1 MITRFYID
9 NFKSLVDFDLKLAN
23 FTCLIGLN
31 GAGKSTV
38 LQALD
43 FASALISGDVNTWL
57 SKRNWNTKDLNSK
70 LVNRSNIKVQVYV
83 KINDQLY
90 GWSVVFNRNK
100 LVCTREVIARFDKN
114 SLKNRRDLFLVKDGR
129 YTLASGHSVPI
140 DFQYQG
146 SILSQLKSKLLGDEI
161 HAVKKCIEDIRS
173 LDLLSPQSL
182 RLRARKSDKG
192 DIGMGGEQLSAFVH
206 QLSEDQRI
214 QLVQQLRSYY
224 PQVLDIKTRAL
235 RSGWIQLE
243 LIEEYSDIDFDTQEL
258 KTEARHIND
267 GMLRL
272 LAILAQQFS
281 PLETLLFDEIENGIN
296 PEVTEKVVDAL
307 VSSPKQI
314 IVTTHSPMILN
325 YMSDEVAKES
335 VNLIYKGENGQ
346 THAARFFEIPSVA
359 KKLESLPPGSAML
372 DVYLQDA
379 AREAEE
385 QRQTKSQDK

>member
-9 NFKSLVDFDLKLAN
+9 NFKSLVDFDLELAKFN
-23 FTCLIGLN
+23 CLIGLN

-43 FASALISGDVNTWL
+43 FASAIMSGEIEKWL
-57 SKRNWNTKDLNSK
+57 EKRNWNIKSLNSN
-70 LVNRSNIKVQVYV
+70 LTNRNTIKIIIEMEITSKHYRWHA
-83 KINDQLY
+83 I
-90 GWSVVFNRNK
+90 FNRAK
-100 LVCTREVIARFDKN
+100 QHCTWERLGCMDDN
-114 SLKNRRDLFLVKDGR
+114 SALLGVDDGSYRLYQSMPHQSRILFQYTGSLLSQIKPDLLSDEIQEFKNRLIAL
-129 YTLASGHSVPI
+129 
-140 DFQYQG
+140 
-146 SILSQLKSKLLGDEI
+146 
-161 HAVKKCIEDIRS
+161 RS
-173 LDLLSPQSL
+173 LDLLSPHLL
-182 RLRARKSDKG
+182 RQKSRKSDKG
-192 DIGMGGEQLSAFVH
+192 DIGMGGEQLSAFIH
-206 QLSEDQRI
+206 QLKSDQREDLVR
-214 QLVQQLRSYY
+214 QLGNYY
-224 PQVLDIKTRAL
+224 PQVIDIKTTAL

-243 LIEEYSDIDFDTQEL
+243 VIEEYRSIRYGVQE
-258 KTEARHIND
+258 TRVEAKHIND

-272 LAILAQQFS
+272 LAILAQQYS

>member
-1 MITRFYID
+1 MITHIYID
-9 NFKSLVDFDLKLAN
+9 NFKSLVDFDLDLAK

-31 GAGKSTV
+31 GSGKSTV

-43 FASALISGDVNTWL
+43 FSSALISGDVSTWL
-57 SKRNWNTKDLNSK
+57 GKRNWGTKDLNSK
-70 LVNRSNIKVQVYV
+70 MVNRSNIAVRLHMR
-83 KINDQLY
+83 INEQEYLW
-90 GWSVVFNRNK
+90 GAIFNRTKLICTAEVVFCHDQGDIK
-100 LVCTREVIARFDKN
+100 K
-114 SLKNRRDLFLVKDGR
+114 RRILFSVKDGR
-129 YTLASGHSVPI
+129 YKLANDQSVSI

-146 SILSQLKSKLLGDEI
+146 SVLSQLKSKLLGEEVN
-161 HAVKKCIEDIRS
+161 AVKKCIEDIRS

-206 QLSEDQRI
+206 HLSEAQRTM
-214 QLVQQLRSYY
+214 LVQQLRSYY
-224 PQVLDIKTRAL
+224 PQVLDIKTKAL

-243 LIEEYSDIDFDTQEL
+243 LIEEYSNVDFDTQEL

-307 VSSPKQI
+307 VTSSKQI

-335 VNLIYKGENGQ
+335 VKLIYKGENGQ

-359 KKLESLPPGSAML
+359 RKLESLPPGSAML

-379 AREAEE
+379 AREAET
-385 QRQTKSQDK
+385 QRQAKPEEH